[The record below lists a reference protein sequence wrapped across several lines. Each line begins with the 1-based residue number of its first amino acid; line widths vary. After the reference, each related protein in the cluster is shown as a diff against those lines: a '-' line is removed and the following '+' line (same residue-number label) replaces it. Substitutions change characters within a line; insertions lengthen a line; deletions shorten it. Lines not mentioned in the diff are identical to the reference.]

1 MRKENY
7 KDEVNFTEEQIKIDR
22 RRDPAIDYS
31 YDDKGS
37 IFRKMSKSRAE
48 KNAQRRAYRVQ

>member
-22 RRDPAIDYS
+22 RRDPAMIREVFLERCLS
-31 YDDKGS
+31 RELRKKCTKKG
-37 IFRKMSKSRAE
+37 I
-48 KNAQRRAYRVQ
+48 